1 MLPRLVFL
9 SIFSF
14 HYLSALSE
22 SENFDILD
30 RKVINLKSSLDT
42 SNVIRLD
49 FEKYNEYLVQ
59 TPRNYS
65 VILMLTA
72 MTERHECH
80 HCQSAAEE
88 FFILINAFYMSK
100 ADKTRLF
107 FAIADFDD
115 DPKIFTSLNQNTV
128 PVFMHFPPD
137 SKPQK
142 EDSYDVS
149 RNGLNAEVLGQWIT
163 SRTGIHFKIE
173 RPPNYA
179 GWFFVGITIC
189 VIGIIIYLRSDS
201 FEIIFNRTTVSYTS
215 MVIIFYMVSGQV
227 WNSIRRPPAFHNS
240 AEEGL
245 IIFYPA
251 SNSQFVWETVIVMAV
266 YALVSWSLVLLIEVT
281 NAPDSS
287 RKRAMAITGIALF
300 AIFVSLSLSLFR
312 KKNHGYP
319 YSFLLK

>member
-1 MLPRLVFL
+1 
-9 SIFSF
+9 
-14 HYLSALSE
+14 
-22 SENFDILD
+22 
-30 RKVINLKSSLDT
+30 
-42 SNVIRLD
+42 
-49 FEKYNEYLVQ
+49 
-59 TPRNYS
+59 
-65 VILMLTA
+65 
-72 MTERHECH
+72 
-80 HCQSAAEE
+80 
-88 FFILINAFYMSK
+88 MSK

-266 YALVSWSLVLLIEVT
+266 CILFSNISTALYPHALVSWSLVLLIEVT

-287 RKRAMAITGIALF
+287 RKRGMLYVRLSDFLAMAITGIALF